1 MTSFK
6 RTTYLFLFL
15 ILSGFFCS
23 FYAEAQRVKGKRE
36 RRDSTV
42 VAVDSLAIGLSAGD
56 SVRVDSLGNPIDTV
70 ATDTAKKEPLDAP
83 VVYEASDSIV
93 FLKGGFA
100 HLYGN
105 GKVNYQ
111 NIELTSQLISMNMD
125 SSTVYARGVPDS
137 TGVDQGTPVF
147 KDGDT
152 PYESKIM
159 RYNFKTKKGFINTI
173 TTQQGEGYV
182 TSSEAKKGPDNEIY
196 MRHGRYTTCDNHEHP
211 HFYLKLSMAKV
222 RPKKDV
228 VFGPAQLVVEDV
240 PLPIAVPFGFF
251 PFNSSYSSGFIMP
264 TYGDEMNRG
273 FYLRDGGYYFAISD
287 QMDLK
292 LLGEIYTKGS
302 WGLSAASTYNKRYKF
317 SGSFNA
323 SYLVTKT
330 GEKNMPDYTVSK
342 DFRIQWSH
350 RQDAKANPNSTFS
363 ASVNFATSSY
373 DRSSLSTLYDPSSY
387 SNNTKASSI
396 SYSRNFPSIGLNISS
411 TFNITQNTQDS
422 SLNMTLPD
430 LNIALNRFYPFKRK
444 KAVGDERWYEKI
456 SVQYTGS
463 LTNSVNTTDNLLFKT
478 PFSKWQTGMKH
489 YIPVEANFTLFKYI
503 NITPSFNYTERWY
516 TRKVMQHYDERL
528 GEAVKDT
535 VNGFNRVYDYNMAL
549 SMNTKLYGMYKP
561 LFWKKKDI
569 TIRHVLT
576 PSVSYTYTPDFGK
589 ARFGYYD
596 TYTYTDEN
604 GEVRMVEYSPYEGS
618 PYGYPGKGVSQN
630 VSFNLKNN
638 LEMKMA
644 SDKDSTGYKKISLID
659 DLGAQLSYDIAQKK
673 WSDLSLN
680 LRMKL
685 TKSYTFNMN
694 ARFAT
699 YAYKFDENGNVVPSD
714 RTEWS
719 YGRFGRFEGYSGS
732 FSYTLNNDTFK
743 KLFGKKDDSSGKD
756 KDKDGKEGS
765 EDGDENEEETTGNN
779 NNSNSSTTRKTESA
793 SIDPDGYLAF
803 KLPWSVSLSYSYSIR
818 EDRSKEINIKTM
830 RYPYSLTHSLNI
842 SGNMKI
848 GSRWN
853 INYSSGYDFTSK
865 ELSMTTVNISR
876 DLHCFN
882 MSCGLVFG
890 PFTSYNFSIRANSS
904 MLTDALKWDQRSN
917 TGSAV
922 TWY

>member
-1 MTSFK
+1 MTSFRK
-6 RTTYLFLFL
+6 TTYLFLSL
-15 ILSGFFCS
+15 FFMSCCFS
-23 FYAEAQRVKGKRE
+23 LYAEAQRVKGKRA
-36 RRDSTV
+36 RKDNAGLRTDSLPSDSLLP
-42 VAVDSLAIGLSAGD
+42 DSLAT
-56 SVRVDSLGNPIDTV
+56 DSLMSDSL
-70 ATDTAKKEPLDAP
+70 ASDSSDKQPLDAP

-93 FLKGGFA
+93 FTKGGYA

-111 NIELTSQLISMNMD
+111 NIELTSAKISMNMD
-125 SSTVYARGVPDS
+125 SSTVFAEGVMD
-137 TGVDQGTPVF
+137 TAGVASGTPIF
-147 KDGDT
+147 KDGET
-152 PYESKIM
+152 PYESKTM
-159 RYNFKTKKGFINTI
+159 RYNFKTKKGFINDI
-173 TTQQGEGYV
+173 ITQQGEGYV
-182 TSSEAKKGPDNEIY
+182 TSMNAKKGPDNDIY
-196 MRHGRYTTCDNHEHP
+196 MTQGKYTTCDNHEHP

-251 PFNSSYSSGFIMP
+251 PFNSTYSSGFIMP

-287 QMDLK
+287 KMDLK

-302 WGLSAASTYNKRYKF
+302 WGLSVASNYSKRYKY

-330 GEKNMPDYTVSK
+330 GEKNMPDYAVSK

-350 RQDAKANPNSTFS
+350 RQDAKANPNSSFS

-396 SYSRNFPSIGLNISS
+396 SYSRNFPDIGLNISS
-411 TFNITQNTQDS
+411 TFNITQNTRDS
-422 SLNMTLPD
+422 SLTMTLPD
-430 LNIALNRFYPFKRK
+430 VNISLSRIYPFKRK
-444 KAVGDERWYEKI
+444 KAAGNERWYEKI
-456 SVQYTGS
+456 SFQYTGA
-463 LTNSVNTTDNLLFKT
+463 LTNSVDTKDNLLFKT
-478 PFSKWQTGMKH
+478 PFSQWETGMRH
-489 YIPVEANFTLFKYI
+489 NIPVEANFTLFNYI

-516 TRKVMQHYDERL
+516 TKKIMRSYDEQAQEEVR
-528 GEAVKDT
+528 DT
-535 VNGFNRVYDYNMAL
+535 INGFHRVYDYNMAV

-561 LFWKKKDI
+561 LFWKSKDI

-576 PSVSYTYTPDFGK
+576 PSVSYTYTPDFGRSK
-589 ARFGYYD
+589 FGYYE

-604 GEVRMVEYSPYEGS
+604 GEVRTTEYSPFEGM
-618 PYGYPGKGVSQN
+618 PYGVPGQGVSQT
-630 VSFNLKNN
+630 VAFSLQNN

-644 SDKDSTGYKKISLID
+644 SDKDTTGYKKISLID
-659 DLGAQLSYDIAQKK
+659 NLTANLSYDIAQRR
-673 WSDLSLN
+673 WSN
-680 LRMKL
+680 LTMSARLKL

-694 ARFAT
+694 ATFAT
-699 YAYKFDENGNVVPSD
+699 YAYKFDENGNVVTSD

-719 YGRFGRFEGYSGS
+719 YGRFGRFQGYSGS

-743 KLFGKKDDSSGKD
+743 KLFGKGDD
-756 KDKDGKEGS
+756 KDKEKDKKKGDSEE
-765 EDGDENEEETTGNN
+765 EDGDEEEE
-779 NNSNSSTTRKTESA
+779 STDSQPSPNRKTENA
-793 SIDPDGYLAF
+793 TLDPDGYLAF
-803 KLPWSVSLSYSYSIR
+803 KMPWSLSLSYSYSIR
-818 EDRSKEINIKTM
+818 ENTSAKINIKKM
-830 RYPYSLTHSLNI
+830 RYPYALTHSLNI
-842 SGNMKI
+842 SGNVKI

-853 INYSSGYDFTSK
+853 VTYSSGYDFTSK
-865 ELSMTTVNISR
+865 EMSMTTVNITR

-890 PFTSYNFSIRANSS
+890 PFTSYNFSIHANSS

-917 TGSAV
+917 TGSQV